1 MRPSVACLALTAAIA
16 LTAPA
21 LAAPMTFRLASDGG
35 TSGEQ
40 WIVTDGSITADTADD
55 LRRFLAA
62 NRIGPGRRIEV
73 YLNSAGG
80 NLMGGVKLGET
91 IRETGLGTRVARSL
105 PVAPGANQAGGP
117 ERQAVG
123 ECYSACAFAFI
134 GGKWRNATNE
144 SLGVHQHYKA
154 DALRAPDAR
163 QFSGSDLSASLVMS
177 GVLTDFVARMGV
189 DSRIL
194 ALAAVTRPDGIY
206 RFTSEELA
214 EYSLVFND
222 LAYNEWKLEPVK
234 DGLVARSDSKN
245 GENHATLYCRG
256 DNQVRLLVSA
266 PYQSKFSDP
275 AEIIAGARVQLF
287 GADVPAADIAGQITD
302 GRLLFE
308 FRLPPD
314 FNADASPKDGLSAF
328 GVTRALFAHA
338 LPKKDFSRIVRLVAK
353 NCVDGR

>member
-1 MRPSVACLALTAAIA
+1 MRPSITCLALTTIVAFAS
-16 LTAPA
+16 PA
-21 LAAPMTFRLASDGG
+21 FAAPMAFRLASDG
-35 TSGEQ
+35 TSAGEP
-40 WIVTDGSITADTADD
+40 WIVADGSITADTADD

-62 NRIGPGRRIEV
+62 NRIAPGRRIEV
-73 YLNSAGG
+73 FLNSAGG

-91 IRETGLGTRVARSL
+91 IREFGLGTRVARSL
-105 PVAPGANQAGGP
+105 PVAQGSNQAGGS

-123 ECYSACAFAFI
+123 ECYSACAFAFM

-189 DSRIL
+189 DSRVL

-206 RFTSEELA
+206 RLTTEELV

-222 LAYNEWKLEPVK
+222 LAYGDWKLEPVK
-234 DGLVARSDSKN
+234 DGLVARADTKN
-245 GENHATLYCRG
+245 GENRATLYCRG
-256 DNQVRLLVSA
+256 DEQVRLLVSA
-266 PYQSKFSDP
+266 PYQSKFSDA

-287 GADVPAADIAGQITD
+287 GADIPATDIAGQIAD

-308 FRLPPD
+308 FRLPAN
-314 FNADASPKDGLSAF
+314 FNADASPKEGLAAF

-338 LPKKDFSRIVRLVAK
+338 LPKKDFTRIVRLVAK
-353 NCVDGR
+353 NCVEGR